1 MSASEEESLYKVLNV
16 DENSTLDEIRKQY
29 RVLALKHHPDKSN
42 FNDDVFKRVT
52 HAYNVLSDAQ
62 KRIEYDRTLF
72 SGRRGYMEM
81 PDRPMDASKGSYSVG
96 GLSALFKDMMA
107 RSEKQQRV
115 TVTLNLEEV
124 LYGSHKAYHT
134 THDTPCIMCKGTGIE
149 NPDKNA
155 IQCRECFGK
164 GENPLMQFL
173 SCLTCSGKGIFVIN
187 NRTCRECNGR
197 GAVRTRAEHTIY
209 LKPGTPDAEIIQVS
223 KNVIVFVKH
232 AVDRVGDYPVRIQNG
247 AVRFGVDISLLEL
260 LGGFE
265 RTIAVGQETVCLHST
280 AAFDL
285 SKLVRVR
292 IEGAMDL
299 LFEFRLVFDADNREI
314 YAKIGRS
321 LRHLGLVGEGG
332 SGGRSH
338 SNAGT
343 WGIEQLVNVQ
353 LVNVNKQVEEHEE
366 EHHSAT
372 DERPPA

>member
-1 MSASEEESLYKVLNV
+1 MSVRDESLYTVLNV

-29 RVLALKHHPDKSN
+29 RVLALKHHPDKSKD
-42 FNDDVFKRVT
+42 NDEVFKRVT

-62 KRIEYDRTLF
+62 KRREYDATLS
-72 SGRRGYMEM
+72 SGRRGYMHI
-81 PDRPMDASKGSYSVG
+81 PDRPMGASKGSDSAA
-96 GLSALFKDMMA
+96 GLNALFKDMMA

-124 LYGSHKAYHT
+124 LYGSHKTYHT
-134 THDTPCIMCKGTGIE
+134 SHEVPCVVCKGTGIE
-149 NPDKNA
+149 NPDKNV

-164 GENPLMQFL
+164 GANPSMPFL
-173 SCLTCSGKGIFVIN
+173 SCLTCSGKGVFVIN

-197 GAVRTRAEHTIY
+197 GGVRTRAEHTIY
-209 LKPGTPDAEIIQVS
+209 LKPGTADADIIQVS

-232 AVDRVGDYPVRIQNG
+232 VIDQVGDHVVRIQNG

-285 SKLVRVR
+285 SRVVRVR
-292 IEGAMDL
+292 NEGAMDL
-299 LFEFRLVFDADNREI
+299 LFEFRLVFDEGNKEL

-321 LRHLGLVGEGG
+321 LRHIGLCGDA
-332 SGGRSH
+332 SGGHSH
-338 SNAGT
+338 AKPG
-343 WGIEQLVNVQ
+343 GLDQLGDVQ
-353 LVNVNKQVEEHEE
+353 LVNVNKHVEEDEE
-366 EHHSAT
+366 QHNTGSAQRLHT
-372 DERPPA
+372 